1 MKNLR
6 HVYLYNTPA
15 QPAPAAQQ
23 AKPVARN
30 AS

>member
-15 QPAPAAQQ
+15 QPFAEAQQ
-23 AKPVARN
+23 TPPIARN
-30 AS
+30 TE